1 MIILAVLCKGS
12 AVVGEDKAGQEGE
25 AKADGRFSGE
35 EFFSWQTI
43 KKSNSMNYMKGE
55 EQTGIHTQKACVKI
69 IISKNASIQVKY
81 QSPSSFTSPF
91 PAFLTGFTL
100 HLCTHSPCTL
110 AGEHLGDLV

>member
-43 KKSNSMNYMKGE
+43 KKV
-55 EQTGIHTQKACVKI
+55 TA
-69 IISKNASIQVKY
+69 
-81 QSPSSFTSPF
+81 
-91 PAFLTGFTL
+91 
-100 HLCTHSPCTL
+100 
-110 AGEHLGDLV
+110 